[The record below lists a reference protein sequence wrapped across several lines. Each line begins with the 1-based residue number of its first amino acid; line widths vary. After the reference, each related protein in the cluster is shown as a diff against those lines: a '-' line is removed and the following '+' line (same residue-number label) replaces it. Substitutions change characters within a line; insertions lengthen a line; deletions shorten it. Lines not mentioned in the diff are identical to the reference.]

1 MLDDDH
7 LFTSFFSGEAQAFL
21 QQAIAAS
28 LSEDGPD
35 ITTLAIFDD
44 LRTISAEITAKEH
57 AVLAGLP
64 IVPLVLE
71 MTEETMNTPPL
82 TAWEWKALAKEGSAV
97 APGTVVGEL
106 YGPARL
112 ILRAERVILNFLAH
126 LSGIASLTAQYVHKL
141 EGTGVTLLDTR
152 KTLPGLR
159 YPEKY
164 AVLVGGGRNH
174 RLNLGELILLKDNH
188 IDAAGSITLAVERLR
203 DGHLPCPPIEVE
215 CRTRAEVEEAVVCQ
229 VDRIMLDNMD
239 IPTLGEVL
247 PLVPEKIQTEISGG
261 INLKNIREHALASTA
276 RRPDF
281 ISVGRITHSAPSA
294 DFSMRFSKD

>member
-21 QQAIAAS
+21 QQAIAAA

-57 AVLAGLP
+57 AVVAGLP
-64 IVPLVLE
+64 IVPLILE
-71 MTEETMNTPPL
+71 MTEETLNAPPL
-82 TAWEWKALAKEGSAV
+82 AAWEWKALVDEGDKID
-97 APGTVVGEL
+97 PGMIIGEL

-112 ILRAERVILNFLAH
+112 ILRAERVILNFLTH
-126 LSGIASLTAQYVHKL
+126 LSGIASLTAQYAHKL

-164 AVLVGGGRNH
+164 AVLVGGGSNH
-174 RLNLGELILLKDNH
+174 RMTLNELMLLKDNH
-188 IDAAGSITLAVERLR
+188 IDAAGSITLAVEKLR
-203 DGHLPCPPIEVE
+203 AGHLPCPPIEVE
-215 CRTRAEVEEAVVCQ
+215 CRTGAEVEEAVACN
-229 VDRIMLDNMD
+229 VDRIMLDNMS
-239 IPTLGEVL
+239 LALLSEVL
-247 PLVPEKIQTEISGG
+247 PQIPEKIKVEISGG
-261 INLKNIREHALASTA
+261 INLKNIREYALASTV

-281 ISVGRITHSAPSA
+281 ISVGRITHSAPST
-294 DFSMRFSKD
+294 DFSLRFSKE

>member
-7 LFTSFFSGEAQAFL
+7 LFTSFFHGEAQAFL
-21 QQAIAAS
+21 RQAIAAS

-44 LRTISAEITAKEH
+44 LRTISAEIIVKEH
-57 AVLAGLP
+57 AVVAGLP

-71 MTEETMNTPPL
+71 MTEETLNAPPL
-82 TAWEWKALAKEGSAV
+82 TAWEWKALVAEGAHV
-97 APGTVVGEL
+97 EPGTVAGEL

-112 ILRAERVILNFLAH
+112 ILRAERIILNFLTH
-126 LSGIASLTAQYVHKL
+126 LSGIAALTAQYAHKL

-164 AVLVGGGRNH
+164 AVLVGGGHNH
-174 RLNLGELILLKDNH
+174 RLNLGELVLLKDNH
-188 IDAAGSITLAVERLR
+188 IDAAGSITLAVNKLR
-203 DGHLPCPPIEVE
+203 SGHLPCPPIEVE
-215 CRTRAEVEEAVVCQ
+215 CRTQAEVEEAVACD
-229 VDRIMLDNMD
+229 VDRIMLDNMSVAV
-239 IPTLGEVL
+239 LNQVL
-247 PLVPEKIQTEISGG
+247 PLIPENIKAEISGG
-261 INLKNIREHALASTA
+261 INLKNIREHALACPT

-294 DFSMRFSKD
+294 DFSVRFSKD